1 MRSSTQA
8 TGSTQAARV
17 NFGTLTTREEFSA
30 LGGQWDDLVREMPK
44 PSPFFL
50 HAWLEEWFRYYGEP
64 VDIRLHVAELDGRVV
79 AALPLVVSSRAGLR
93 IARFPGGPESV
104 LGDLLLAP
112 DADLAI
118 ARALVER
125 ACCSDFDF
133 ASFHGLFAASR
144 LSAVVPP
151 TRLRTI
157 PRLEAPVLDLSGGW
171 EAAYQA
177 KTTSKTRNLHRRRRR
192 QLSELGQLEVVVA
205 RTPAELEP
213 ALEEAFVIHAR
224 RWEGRPDHSEFT
236 TPIGLE
242 FNRSVLRALAGH
254 DIPRIVTMRLDGRAI
269 AFHYYF
275 ALCGRMYVYCLGFD
289 PDPAFSRFSPGLV
302 TTLDTIEAAA
312 AEGLD
317 RVEFLGGGE
326 QYKLDLADRLEPLY
340 DGFGLGFGY
349 RGHAARA
356 LHASAALKMRL
367 KRSPR
372 VRRLYY
378 EGLAPIRR
386 AMSNDRSS

>member
-1 MRSSTQA
+1 MRISTA
-8 TGSTQAARV
+8 TTGV
-17 NFGTLTTREEFSA
+17 EFGTLMTSEEFSA
-30 LGGQWDDLVREMPK
+30 LAAQWDDLVRAMPK

-50 HAWLEEWFRYYGEP
+50 HAWLEEWFRYYRES
-64 VDIRLHVAELDGRVV
+64 VDMRVHVVQLDGRLV
-79 AALPLVVSSRAGLR
+79 AALPLVISSRAGLR

-112 DADLAI
+112 DTDLAV
-118 ARALVER
+118 ARKLVER
-125 ACCSDFDF
+125 ACSSDFHF
-133 ASFHGLFAASR
+133 ASLHGLCAASH

-151 TRLRTI
+151 SRLRTI
-157 PRLEAPVLDLSGGW
+157 PRLEAPVLDLAGGW
-171 EAAYQA
+171 EDAYRA

-192 QLSELGQLEVVVA
+192 QLSELGELEVVVA
-205 RTPAELEP
+205 RTRAELEP
-213 ALEEAFVIHAR
+213 ALEDAFVIHAR

-236 TPIGLE
+236 TPVGLE
-242 FNRSVLRALAGH
+242 FNRSVLRALAEQ

-340 DGFGLGFGY
+340 DGFGLGSGY
-349 RGHAARA
+349 LGHTARV
-356 LHASAALKMRL
+356 LHTSAALKMRL
-367 KRSPR
+367 KRSHR
-372 VRRLYY
+372 VRRFYY

-386 AMSNDRSS
+386 RLAGHRSS